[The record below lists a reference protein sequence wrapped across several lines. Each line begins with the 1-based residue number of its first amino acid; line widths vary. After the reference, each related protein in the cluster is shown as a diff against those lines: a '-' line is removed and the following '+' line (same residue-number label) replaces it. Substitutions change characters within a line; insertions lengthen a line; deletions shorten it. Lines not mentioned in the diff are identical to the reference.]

1 MKKSNFKIKSLYYI
15 IPLIATGIII
25 CSWASGIKKVEKKY
39 DGGGKEILGAGAT
52 FPYPYYSKLFDE
64 YNKTKGIKVNYQ
76 SIGSGG
82 GIKQLQAKTVDF
94 GASDAPMSDEEL
106 KSSPA
111 PIVHIPTCLGAD
123 VITYNL
129 PNVPT
134 LKFTGDVVADI
145 FLGKITKWNDKRLQA
160 INAGVALPDM
170 AISVIHRSDGS
181 GTTYIFSDYLSK
193 VSSVWKT
200 KPGTGKSL
208 DWPVGLGAKGN
219 EGVSGMIKQT
229 PGSIG
234 YVELIYAIENKMPV
248 CKLKNMKGNFVDAS
262 IKSVSAAAN
271 VKLSADTRVSIT
283 NTDVADGYPICS
295 FTYLIIY
302 KTQNYD
308 TRTEVQAKATVDL
321 IWWIIHDGQKF
332 AQALNYAPLPD
343 AAVKAAEAN
352 VKSIVFNNK
361 PLMK

>member
-1 MKKSNFKIKSLYYI
+1 MKKNKSTNKALYLV
-15 IPLIATGIII
+15 PVLVGAMVLT
-25 CSWASGIKKVEKKY
+25 SWTTLNKAKVVV
-39 DGGGKEILGAGAT
+39 DGVKEILGAGAT
-52 FPYPYYSKLFDE
+52 FPFPYYSKLFDE
-64 YNKTKGIKVNYQ
+64 YNKKTGVKVNYQ

-94 GASDAPMSDEEL
+94 GASDAPMSDDEM
-106 KSSPA
+106 KASPG

-129 PNVPT
+129 PGVAT
-134 LKFTGDVVADI
+134 LKFSGDVVADI
-145 FLGKITKWNDKRLQA
+145 FLGKITKWNDKRLMDL
-160 INAGVALPDM
+160 NAGVKLPDM

-193 VSSVWKT
+193 VSPVWKT
-200 KPGTGKSL
+200 KPGKGKSL
-208 DWPVGLGAKGN
+208 DWPTGLGAKGN

-248 CKLKNMKGNFVDAS
+248 GKLKNKSGNFIDAS
-262 IKSVSAAAN
+262 IQSVTAAGN
-271 VKLSADTRVSIT
+271 VQLPPDTRVSIT
-283 NTDVADGYPICS
+283 DTDVKDGYPISS
-295 FTYLIIY
+295 FTYLLVY

-308 TRTEVQAKATVDL
+308 TRTEAQAKGTMDL
-321 IWWIIHDGQKF
+321 IWWVLHDGQKL
-332 AQALNYAPLPD
+332 ASPLNYAPLPA

-352 VKSIVFNNK
+352 AKSIMFNNK
-361 PLMK
+361 ALIK

>member
-1 MKKSNFKIKSLYYI
+1 MKKNKSTNKALYLV
-15 IPLIATGIII
+15 PVLVGAMVLT
-25 CSWASGIKKVEKKY
+25 SWTTLNKAKVVV
-39 DGGGKEILGAGAT
+39 DGVKEILGAGAT
-52 FPYPYYSKLFDE
+52 FPFPYYSKLFDE
-64 YNKTKGIKVNYQ
+64 YNKKTGVKVNYQ

-94 GASDAPMSDEEL
+94 GASDAPMSDDEM
-106 KSSPA
+106 KASPG

-129 PNVPT
+129 PGVAT
-134 LKFTGDVVADI
+134 LKFSGDVVADI
-145 FLGKITKWNDKRLQA
+145 FLWKITKWNDKRLMDL
-160 INAGVALPDM
+160 NAGVKLPDM

-193 VSSVWKT
+193 VSPVWKT
-200 KPGTGKSL
+200 KPGKGKSL
-208 DWPVGLGAKGN
+208 DWPTGLGAKGN

-248 CKLKNMKGNFVDAS
+248 GKLKNKSGNFIDAS
-262 IKSVSAAAN
+262 IQSVTAAGN
-271 VKLSADTRVSIT
+271 VQLPPDTRVSIT
-283 NTDVADGYPICS
+283 DTDVKDGYPISS
-295 FTYLIIY
+295 FTYLLVY

-308 TRTEVQAKATVDL
+308 TRTEAQAKGTMDL
-321 IWWIIHDGQKF
+321 IWWVLHDGQKL
-332 AQALNYAPLPD
+332 ASPLNYAPLPA

-352 VKSIVFNNK
+352 AKSIMFNNK
-361 PLMK
+361 ALIK